1 MIVGKTKIYNYSL
14 LKFGNYFFCN
24 YLTYVNFVLNTL
36 IIVEEPDDIL
46 NSLKER
52 TKQMMTL
59 CDGLK
64 EEKKNLLTTNRELVQ
79 KVAQQD
85 KEIDNIK
92 KKFETLKIA
101 KTVLGTDNDVHETK
115 LRVNRIVREID
126 KCIALLNK

>member
-1 MIVGKTKIYNYSL
+1 MIVGKTKIYIDSL
-14 LKFGNYFFCN
+14 LKFGYYYFCN
-24 YLTYVNFVLNTL
+24 YITYVNFVIKYT

-52 TKQMMTL
+52 TKQIMAL

-64 EEKKNLLTTNRELVQ
+64 EEKKSLLTTNRELKQ
-79 KVAQQD
+79 KVTQHE

-92 KKFETLKIA
+92 TKYNTQKIA
-101 KTVLGTDNDVHETK
+101 KTVTGTDNDVHETK
-115 LRVNRIVREID
+115 LRVNKIVREID